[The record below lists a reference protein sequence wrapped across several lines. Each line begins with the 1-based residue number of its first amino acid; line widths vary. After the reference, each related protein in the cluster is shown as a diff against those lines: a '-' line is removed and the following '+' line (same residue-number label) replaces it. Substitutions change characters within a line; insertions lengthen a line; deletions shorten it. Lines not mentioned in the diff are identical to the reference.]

1 MAASTSELARR
12 EQHTGGP
19 LCQLFEAARTLV
31 YRGLG
36 HAAYGRSAGH
46 RMQRRLDLLCRRRAI
61 EQHDIRRCRVRDGV
75 TRMRDDLRELLAAR
89 RVARHDRYAEDV
101 RCFLLDHPKTHWIP
115 VITAEDAR

>member
-1 MAASTSELARR
+1 
-12 EQHTGGP
+12 
-19 LCQLFEAARTLV
+19 
-31 YRGLG
+31 
-36 HAAYGRSAGH
+36 
-46 RMQRRLDLLCRRRAI
+46 MQRRLDLLCRRRAI